1 VETPDGLFSSASQM
15 YSQALKVLEEGLAE
29 NSMLKMKDAATRAW
43 EAVITAADALILKAM
58 GQLPRSHY
66 ERRRLLMSLDGGDPE
81 LARRG
86 LYDRFMARSRLFKGE
101 LLHEDVLDAGLLRF
115 EVLKAGEFLEL
126 IKEKLHDDPL
136 ALKQR
141 TST

>member
-1 VETPDGLFSSASQM
+1 METPHSLLSSASQM
-15 YSQALKVLEEGLAE
+15 YRQALKVLEEGLAE

-43 EAVITAADALILKAM
+43 EAVIAAADALILKVR
-58 GQLPRSHY
+58 GQLPRSHF
-66 ERRRLLMSLDGGDPE
+66 ERRRLLMSLDEGDPE

-101 LLHEDVLDAGLLRF
+101 LLHEDVLDVGLFRF

-126 IKEKLHDDPL
+126 VKERL
-136 ALKQR
+136 
-141 TST
+141 S